1 MLLNGISLKGSY
13 HNKNQDCY
21 ACRDIGNAYI
31 VVVSDGLGSKEL
43 SELGSEAL
51 CKSAC
56 DILLEFQE
64 EIVDMSPELFARLVH
79 EKWLYKLRERQISDC
94 YATMLIFL
102 VLPEKIIGVRLGDG
116 FVAFWADDEVRVLY
130 DQKED
135 YFANETDCL
144 TENLAEEKIQCIEVP
159 YRKFYGGILCSDGVG
174 IGNMT
179 EDEIKK
185 FTVDFIKE
193 YRTYTEEDLLKEID
207 GWLKDWPGTDDKT
220 LAFALVE
227 ER

>member
-1 MLLNGISLKGSY
+1 MLLNGISIKGSY

-21 ACRDIGNAYI
+21 ASRNIGNAYI
-31 VVVSDGLGSKEL
+31 VVVSDGLGSKKL

-51 CKSAC
+51 CQSAC
-56 DILLEFQE
+56 DILSEFRE
-64 EIVDMSPELFARLVH
+64 KIDDMSPELFTRLVH
-79 EKWLYKLRERQISDC
+79 EKWLYKLRGRRVSDC

-102 VLPEKIIGVRLGDG
+102 VLSEKIIAVRLGDG
-116 FVAFWADDEVRVLY
+116 FVAFWADDEVRILF

-144 TENLAEEKIQCIEVP
+144 TENLVEEKIQCIEFP
-159 YRKFYGGILCSDGVG
+159 YRKFYGAILCSDGVG

-179 EDEIKK
+179 ENEIKR
-185 FTVDFIKE
+185 FTIDFIEE
-193 YRTYTEEDLLKEID
+193 YRAYTEEELIKAIEN
-207 GWLKDWPGTDDKT
+207 WLKDWPGADDKT
-220 LAFALVE
+220 LAFALME

>member
-1 MLLNGISLKGSY
+1 MLLNGISIKGSY

-21 ACRDIGNAYI
+21 ASRNIGNAYI

-51 CKSAC
+51 CQSAC
-56 DILLEFQE
+56 DILSEFRE
-64 EIVDMSPELFARLVH
+64 EIDDMSPELFTRLVH
-79 EKWLYKLRERQISDC
+79 EKWLYKLRGRRVSDC

-102 VLPEKIIGVRLGDG
+102 VLSEKIIAVRLGDG
-116 FVAFWADDEVRVLY
+116 FVAFWADDEVRILF

-144 TENLAEEKIQCIEVP
+144 TENLVEEKIQCIEVP
-159 YRKFYGGILCSDGVG
+159 YRKFNGGILCSDGVG

-179 EDEIKK
+179 ENEIKR
-185 FTVDFIKE
+185 FTIDFIEE
-193 YRTYTEEDLLKEID
+193 YRTYTEEELLKAIED
-207 GWLKDWPGTDDKT
+207 WLKDWPGADDKT
-220 LAFALVE
+220 LAFALME